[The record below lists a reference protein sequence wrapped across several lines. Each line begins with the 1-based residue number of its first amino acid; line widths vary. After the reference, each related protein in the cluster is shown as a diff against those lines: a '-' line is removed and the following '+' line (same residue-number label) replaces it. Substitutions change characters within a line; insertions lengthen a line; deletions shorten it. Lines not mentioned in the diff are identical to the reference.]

1 MTEVLLGIFGAW
13 CVTVFFTTIF
23 ESAVLLLGDGYSL
36 YSPIEL
42 KESTTMNWFGVI
54 VTFTLYSIISPI
66 IFICKAVYWLFHI

>member
-1 MTEVLLGIFGAW
+1 MTEVLLGIFVVWG
-13 CVTVFFTTIF
+13 VTVLFATIF
-23 ESAVLLLGDGYSL
+23 ESATLILGDDYPL

-42 KESTTMNWFGVI
+42 KKSTTMNWFGVI